1 MARVIPVTEPEWVL
15 GLSHNPVHDLQL
27 ISRIIGGKMETV
39 ELDKNTAL
47 IINADLIDDGSASA
61 KRVEKNHLNTAASD
75 LIFRVYNVV
84 MPVIGTAIIVD
95 MDDFGLPST
104 L

>member
-1 MARVIPVTEPEWVL
+1 VARVIPVKDPEWVL

-27 ISRIIGGKMETV
+27 ISRIIGGQMETV
-39 ELDKNTAL
+39 ELDKHTAL
-47 IINADLIDDGSASA
+47 IINADLVDDGIT
-61 KRVEKNHLNTAASD
+61 ENPPLNTVASD
-75 LIFRVYNVV
+75 LLFRVYRVA
-84 MPVIGTAIIVD
+84 MPVMGTAIIVD